1 MKTRKNHSHNHSK
14 TTFASLITDLDRWY
28 GPSWKIS
35 GLIMAGIFLVAVVLP
50 GILG

>member
-1 MKTRKNHSHNHSK
+1 MKNTKNTKK
-14 TTFASLITDLDRWY
+14 TTIPSLINDLNRWY

-35 GLIMAGIFLVAVVLP
+35 GLIMAGIFALAVIIP

>member
-1 MKTRKNHSHNHSK
+1 MKSNKNTKK
-14 TTFASLITDLDRWY
+14 TTISSIITDLDRWY

-35 GLIMAGIFLVAVVLP
+35 GLIMTGIFLVAVVLP